1 MDTIPARLR
10 RFAIGLCIIASLGCF
25 AGCGGK
31 VIGFRP
37 VKVFL
42 TPDVVRQGST
52 TQLTVRCEL
61 ADTYYFN
68 SSSIVL
74 NTALGS
80 RLGDI
85 SGIAAP
91 LTVPASVQVGLYD
104 LSVKSD
110 QNYNIANSRLS
121 VIPSGTDHKLS
132 FPAEV
137 ELDADTTANLSS
149 ILTSPLV
156 SKLEASGLPDGITM
170 SADNGYSTPPFN
182 RQETTGISSSTVR
195 FTGTA
200 AAGTY
205 PFKLRWSTSTAL
217 IEEVDSVLRVS
228 TTPGNSLMIFDQDG
242 GAELPS
248 PWVFN
253 PTAITFPYDP
263 LYTFNMRIS
272 AGGQSLIIRSTSALT
287 AGTYST
293 PYEGLEMILT
303 SSGKTY
309 RSSYGTVVVNSVSSG
324 RADISIPLV
333 TMMGDPAADG
343 NFSLAGRI
351 IK

>member
-1 MDTIPARLR
+1 MDTISARLG
-10 RFAIGLCIIASLGCF
+10 RFAIGLCIIASLGCLSGTGEKF
-25 AGCGGK
+25 SRT
-31 VIGFRP
+31 RP
-37 VKVFL
+37 VQVFL

-52 TQLTVRCEL
+52 TQLTVRSEL
-61 ADTYYFN
+61 ADTYYFK
-68 SSSIVL
+68 SSSDIL

-85 SGIAAP
+85 SGITAP
-91 LTVPASVQVGLYD
+91 LTVSAFVQVGLYD

-110 QNYNIANSRLS
+110 QTDTVANSRIF

-137 ELDADTTANLSS
+137 ELDADITANLGS

-156 SKLEASGLPDGITM
+156 SKLEASGLPEGITM

-182 RQETTGISSSTVR
+182 RQEATGISSSKVR

-200 AAGTY
+200 VAGTY

-217 IEEVDSVLRVS
+217 IEEVNSVLRIS
-228 TTPGNSLMIFDQDG
+228 TPNNSLMIFDQDG

-253 PTAITFPYDP
+253 PTAISFPSAAGYA
-263 LYTFNMRIS
+263 FNMRIS
-272 AGGQSLIIRSTSALT
+272 AAGQSLIIRSTSPLT

-293 PYEGLEMILT
+293 PYEGLDMILT

-324 RADISIPLV
+324 RADISISLV
-333 TMMGDPAADG
+333 TMMGEPAANG